1 MRGQHVSIFE
11 EGRREGVR
19 SYGVSGII
27 MWDERVLLVRRRE
40 DDFLAGIYEFPGGK
54 VEEGEGLADALIRE
68 VREETGLRVSGI
80 GRYLGFFDYDS
91 EEGERRRVFN
101 FQVEVSEPLE
111 IHLKE
116 HDRFVWADEK
126 KLGDF
131 DLSEDILRILKQLWP
146 RREN

>member
-1 MRGQHVSIFE
+1 MSIFE
-11 EGRREGVR
+11 EARREGVR

-40 DDFLAGIYEFPGGK
+40 DDFLAGIYEFPGGV

-91 EEGERRRVFN
+91 EDGERRRVFN
-101 FQVEVSEPLE
+101 FQVEVGEPLE
-111 IHLKE
+111 IQLKE
-116 HDRFVWADEK
+116 HDRFVWADQK
-126 KLGDF
+126 KLGEF
-131 DLSEDILRILKQLWP
+131 ELSEDILRILRQLWP
-146 RREN
+146 RKED

>member
-1 MRGQHVSIFE
+1 MR
-11 EGRREGVR
+11 
-19 SYGVSGII
+19 
-27 MWDERVLLVRRRE
+27 DEKVLLVRRRE

-54 VEEGEGLADALIRE
+54 VEEGEGLADALVRE

-91 EEGERRRVFN
+91 EDGERRRVFN

-111 IHLKE
+111 IQLKE

-126 KLGDF
+126 KLAEF
-131 DLSEDILRILKQLWP
+131 ELSEDILRTLRQFWP